1 MRDNVDTRPAEH
13 SDFHLPA
20 PSLNPLIVAAGF
32 TLIGFGILTSPVF
45 SVVGLV
51 VLAWGLAG
59 WIREMLH
66 E

>member
-1 MRDNVDTRPAEH
+1 MSDPADH
-13 SDFHLPA
+13 DAFHLPSS
-20 PSLNPLIVAAGF
+20 SLNPLIVAAGF
-32 TLIGFGILTSPVF
+32 TLVGFGILTSMAF
-45 SVVGLV
+45 SIGGLV

>member
-1 MRDNVDTRPAEH
+1 MRDDVDAEPVER
-13 SDFHLPA
+13 DAFHLPS
-20 PSLNPLIVAAGF
+20 PSTHPLIAAAGF
-32 TLIGFGILTSPVF
+32 TLIGFGILTSLAF
-45 SVVGLV
+45 SVGGLC